1 MRVLYVDDDR
11 VNALLFSEA
20 CRFAQGVVVETAD
33 SAEEALEIVARWRPD
48 FLVIDLH
55 LPDML
60 GYELLRHLRQRL
72 ADPAL
77 PAFLCTADAASEVAE
92 PARQAGFDG
101 CWTKP
106 VDLQTM
112 LTELARRS
120 SPHGMVNAGVT
131 PDEK

>member
-20 CRFAQGVVVETAD
+20 CRFAKDVVVETAD
-33 SAEEALEIVARWRPD
+33 SAEEALEIVGGWRPD

-60 GYELLRHLRQRL
+60 GYELLGQLRQQL
-72 ADPAL
+72 ADPEL
-77 PAFLCTADAASEVAE
+77 PAFLCTADPTSEVVE
-92 PARQAGFDG
+92 PARRAGFDG

-106 VDLQTM
+106 VDLHTI
-112 LTELARRS
+112 LNELARRS
-120 SPHGMVNAGVT
+120 ALRGTADAAGVT
-131 PDEK
+131 PE